1 MHILIDFQVAP
12 SWGQVGLII
21 LVSNH
26 PIISIELNFFAFTL
40 YHMIKLGL
48 ITIGKTKWDDDGS
61 EFFVHICMKV
71 WCLWFNQINL

>member
-21 LVSNH
+21 LVSDH
-26 PIISIELNFFAFTL
+26 PIISIELNLFAFTL

-48 ITIGKTKWDDDGS
+48 ITIGKTKWDDDDGC
-61 EFFVHICMKV
+61 EFLSTCA
-71 WCLWFNQINL
+71 

>member
-26 PIISIELNFFAFTL
+26 LIISIELKLFAFNE
-40 YHMIKLGL
+40 YHMIKLGF
-48 ITIGKTKWDDDGS
+48 ITIGKTKWG
-61 EFFVHICMKV
+61 
-71 WCLWFNQINL
+71 